1 MAMPAVE
8 DSSAAALS
16 VDDVTTEDEKKAKK
30 PSAAPKS
37 RTASRA
43 STPTRSASTGSKLP
57 KARDRSERAGLPV
70 LQSVGHESM
79 LKDKREKSPG
89 TIAKPGSSRVSPRRS
104 RQPSR
109 VRDTSTASAGSSS
122 RGNRQM
128 DTVAAIEDVSPI
140 VKAIEDSPTTVNE
153 PTQGD
158 QGGVALAQL
167 RAQMEASQFAQQM
180 YHQSEMQRQ
189 DNIIQALVE
198 KINFLRQED
207 EGSTIRIQE
216 LERQRDVAQQA
227 MEHMNQ
233 VNQSLQSDYTHAL
246 RNMDEQMQITRRQDE
261 QVAEHLQQE
270 LYVLRSEAATTVV
283 ELEER
288 VNSDEFKMAKEYEK
302 LTHELHEQA
311 RTNMG
316 LRSKVSETEFSVAS
330 ANEYLQI
337 VMNEKSAAVAGER
350 MTVMAL
356 QEEQYDLR
364 RRLANSEERQE
375 DAMREVREAHQRLQ
389 HVEDNAR
396 QNLPTMHEELHELRR
411 MLRQQEEANSRMRSE
426 YEMSRQLPHQA
437 SVQASSMPV
446 SSRTTENGWDI
457 LNGERVVAFPVGS
470 EVRSPELLTPN
481 HRSPVNR
488 ENRDGGV
495 FATLQQR
502 SEEATRERFA
512 PRAPHFSFQST
523 PSECFAPDVPASS
536 SKCVIQTPIERGTD
550 VRDVRDE
557 QLRAEARA
565 ERDEQLR
572 ELLGDMGMNRR
583 SSSSSTNVQRDEKG
597 REDHANDAAI
607 AKIVE
612 DDIRQAD
619 SAAQDIA
626 TSSRSVGERLA
637 NVQSSSSSSR
647 TDDYDARIR
656 KLEHRFLAQM
666 EEMQR
671 EIDQAKEAE
680 QRLRVDRDEWRLM
693 AEDMQARRHDDDEEE
708 EDEEDDENDEPAASG
723 ESHPVPSGGS
733 DGGSPGDGPR
743 RRRGDPDP
751 GGGGD
756 DDDDHDDPEITDVKI
771 SRREADKVIVPPFPT
786 VTHLDNWMAQCIAN
800 VLSACADPSQ
810 EEWMR

>member
-1 MAMPAVE
+1 
-8 DSSAAALS
+8 
-16 VDDVTTEDEKKAKK
+16 
-30 PSAAPKS
+30 
-37 RTASRA
+37 
-43 STPTRSASTGSKLP
+43 
-57 KARDRSERAGLPV
+57 
-70 LQSVGHESM
+70 
-79 LKDKREKSPG
+79 
-89 TIAKPGSSRVSPRRS
+89 
-104 RQPSR
+104 
-109 VRDTSTASAGSSS
+109 
-122 RGNRQM
+122 M

-426 YEMSRQLPHQA
+426 YEMCDPLNFLLQITEVLSIVRIVTVGYLLPY
-437 SVQASSMPV
+437 
-446 SSRTTENGWDI
+446 
-457 LNGERVVAFPVGS
+457 
-470 EVRSPELLTPN
+470 
-481 HRSPVNR
+481 
-488 ENRDGGV
+488 
-495 FATLQQR
+495 
-502 SEEATRERFA
+502 
-512 PRAPHFSFQST
+512 
-523 PSECFAPDVPASS
+523 
-536 SKCVIQTPIERGTD
+536 SKGTD

>member
-1 MAMPAVE
+1 
-8 DSSAAALS
+8 
-16 VDDVTTEDEKKAKK
+16 
-30 PSAAPKS
+30 
-37 RTASRA
+37 
-43 STPTRSASTGSKLP
+43 
-57 KARDRSERAGLPV
+57 
-70 LQSVGHESM
+70 
-79 LKDKREKSPG
+79 
-89 TIAKPGSSRVSPRRS
+89 
-104 RQPSR
+104 
-109 VRDTSTASAGSSS
+109 
-122 RGNRQM
+122 M

-426 YEMSRQLPHQA
+426 YEMCDPLNFLLQI
-437 SVQASSMPV
+437 
-446 SSRTTENGWDI
+446 TEVLSI
-457 LNGERVVAFPVGS
+457 
-470 EVRSPELLTPN
+470 VRIVTAPMFVMFVMNSFEL
-481 HRSPVNR
+481 
-488 ENRDGGV
+488 
-495 FATLQQR
+495 
-502 SEEATRERFA
+502 
-512 PRAPHFSFQST
+512 
-523 PSECFAPDVPASS
+523 
-536 SKCVIQTPIERGTD
+536 
-550 VRDVRDE
+550 
-557 QLRAEARA
+557 
-565 ERDEQLR
+565 
-572 ELLGDMGMNRR
+572 RR

-597 REDHANDAAI
+597 HRYEFQI
-607 AKIVE
+607 
-612 DDIRQAD
+612 
-619 SAAQDIA
+619 SW
-626 TSSRSVGERLA
+626 
-637 NVQSSSSSSR
+637 

-693 AEDMQARRHDDDEEE
+693 AEDMQEVTEEVPVMVP
-708 EDEEDDENDEPAASG
+708 EDAGVILILAEAVMMTMIMTILKSPTSRFLAVKRTKSLFPLFQLSHTWTIGWRNALQMFSAHVQIPVKKSG
-723 ESHPVPSGGS
+723 
-733 DGGSPGDGPR
+733 
-743 RRRGDPDP
+743 
-751 GGGGD
+751 
-756 DDDDHDDPEITDVKI
+756 
-771 SRREADKVIVPPFPT
+771 
-786 VTHLDNWMAQCIAN
+786 
-800 VLSACADPSQ
+800 
-810 EEWMR
+810 